1 MSHDPPSVLL
11 MQDLEVNNQKGG
23 LDGGALAISVIYFCV
38 TNNPKT

>member
-11 MQDLEVNNQKGG
+11 MQDLEVNNQTGG
-23 LDGGALAISVIYFCV
+23 LDGGALAISVTYFCV